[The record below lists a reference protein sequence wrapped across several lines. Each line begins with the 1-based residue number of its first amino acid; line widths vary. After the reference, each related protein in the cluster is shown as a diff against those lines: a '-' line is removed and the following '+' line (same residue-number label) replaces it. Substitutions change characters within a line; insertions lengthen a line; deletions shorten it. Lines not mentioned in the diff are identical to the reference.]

1 MHVCIDS
8 GVEQGLVLLDL
19 SVAAFCDCSKGLAN
33 GPSLFEHLSHTPCC
47 ILRARV
53 HMLMGCYIT
62 TALYNYVVLSFR
74 WLELQVEWYGTG
86 RHRYRRCSGMNGH
99 AASMEELIFG
109 S

>member
-1 MHVCIDS
+1 
-8 GVEQGLVLLDL
+8 
-19 SVAAFCDCSKGLAN
+19 
-33 GPSLFEHLSHTPCC
+33 
-47 ILRARV
+47 
-53 HMLMGCYIT
+53 MLMGCYIT
-62 TALYNYVVLSFR
+62 TALYNYVVLSLR